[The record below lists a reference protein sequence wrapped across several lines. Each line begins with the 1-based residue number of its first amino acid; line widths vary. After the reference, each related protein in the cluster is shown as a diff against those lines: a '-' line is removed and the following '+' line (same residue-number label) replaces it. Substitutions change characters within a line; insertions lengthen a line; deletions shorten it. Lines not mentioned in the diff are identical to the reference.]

1 MRLKWPEWTPRER
14 VASRPRVSRAIQAAR
29 QASQDEQSS
38 LGSAVALSPITLPH
52 LDAIDRAAVSGPLH
66 KANRRA
72 RRGLSPDLVWATAR
86 AAQQLGRPP
95 EEVWAEA
102 LRDWLTARQEST
114 PTPTAAQ
121 LPAAQLPRPI
131 ETRRRQVWLNID
143 ETLSALRAC

>member
-1 MRLKWPEWTPRER
+1 MRLKWPEWTARER
-14 VASRPRVSRAIQAAR
+14 VVSRPRVSRAIQAAR
-29 QASQDEQSS
+29 QARPDAEAS

-52 LDAIDRAAVSGPLH
+52 LDAINRAAVTGPLH

-72 RRGLSPDLVWATAR
+72 RRGLAPDLVWATAR
-86 AAQQLGRPP
+86 AAQQLGRQP

-114 PTPTAAQ
+114 PVPSAT
-121 LPAAQLPRPI
+121 QLPRPI
-131 ETRRRQVWLNID
+131 ETRRRQVWLSID

>member
-1 MRLKWPEWTPRER
+1 MRLKWPEWTARER

-29 QASQDEQSS
+29 LARTDEYAS

-52 LDAIDRAAVSGPLH
+52 LDAIERAAVSGPLH

-86 AAQQLGRPP
+86 AAQQLGRQP
-95 EEVWAEA
+95 EEIWAEA
-102 LRDWLTARQEST
+102 LRDWLTARQASA
-114 PTPTAAQ
+114 PVAPV
-121 LPAAQLPRPI
+121 AQLPRPI
-131 ETRRRQVWLNID
+131 ETRRRQVWLSID